1 MSAAPSI
8 ELLERCEFEAM
19 EDLVFAATPALTETC
34 GLLSRRLPEA
44 HLLLAARVDILALN
58 RIGALGVRAPVGDGA
73 IDMCLTFAR
82 DAGVRRLFAQVAPRA
97 RPVDL
102 PVRLEG
108 RGFRAHNR
116 WVKLHR
122 AAGAVPAAPTSLRIA
137 QVGGEHATVFG
148 TLVSRAFGWPAPVAA
163 WVSLS
168 VGRPRWRHYMA
179 FDGDDAVATA
189 AMFVAG
195 DVAWLG
201 FGATDATVRGRGAQS
216 ALLARRITDATA
228 LGCRHLVLETAEPAA
243 EKPAPSYRNVTRL
256 GFVECYRRENW
267 MREL

>member
-1 MSAAPSI
+1 VSTAPSV
-8 ELLERCEFEAM
+8 ELLERSEFEAM
-19 EDLVFAATPALTETC
+19 EDLVFAATPALAETC

-58 RIGALGVRAPVGDGA
+58 RIGAMGVRAPVGDGA
-73 IDMCLTFAR
+73 LDMCLTFAR
-82 DAGVRRLFAQVAPRA
+82 DAGVRRLFAQLVPGA
-97 RPVDL
+97 RPPDL
-102 PVRLEG
+102 PARLG
-108 RGFRAHNR
+108 QRGFRFYNR

-122 AAGAVPAAPTSLRIA
+122 RSGPAPAAPTSLRIA
-137 QVGGEHATVFG
+137 QVGAEHATVFG

-179 FDGDDAVATA
+179 FDGDDAAATA

-201 FGATDATVRGRGAQS
+201 FGATESTVRGRGAQS
-216 ALLARRITDATA
+216 ALLARRIADATA
-228 LGCRHLVLETAEPAA
+228 LGCRHLVLETAEPAG
-243 EKPAPSYRNVTRL
+243 EKPAPSFRNVTRL

-267 MREL
+267 MREW